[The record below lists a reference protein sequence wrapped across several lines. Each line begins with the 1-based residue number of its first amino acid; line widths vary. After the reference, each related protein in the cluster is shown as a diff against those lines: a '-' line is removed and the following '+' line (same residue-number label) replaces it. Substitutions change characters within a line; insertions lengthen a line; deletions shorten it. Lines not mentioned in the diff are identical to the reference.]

1 MMFILLRIRPDDGV
15 TSETGHL
22 NKMTNQ
28 GFLVIVI
35 FILITVNIYI
45 SFTFQ
50 LGKQISLFLKCL
62 KNIF

>member
-15 TSETGHL
+15 TSDL
-22 NKMTNQ
+22 NKMMNQ